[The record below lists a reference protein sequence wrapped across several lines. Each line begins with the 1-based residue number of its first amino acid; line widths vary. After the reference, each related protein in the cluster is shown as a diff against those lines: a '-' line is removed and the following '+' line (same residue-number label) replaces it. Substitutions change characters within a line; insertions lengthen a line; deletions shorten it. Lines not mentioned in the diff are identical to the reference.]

1 MTPRQRRLFA
11 LAAAIAVAAAACGV
25 SADSSPQAIAP
36 EEIPFSLLET
46 DLATSTT
53 EAPGDGQS
61 STFFLLRSED
71 EGTFLEEV
79 TRDVPLSP
87 TPADIITTLLELQPD
102 ENDQIESGLKTNI
115 PEGTTLLNATLVEN
129 QNLLVLDFSD
139 NLLTVEGPGQTG
151 LFAQI
156 VCTATEIPDV
166 RVVSFRIEDEPTNAS
181 IDDQELTPEP
191 VDCSDYSSFRRAAG
205 S

>member
-1 MTPRQRRLFA
+1 MTSIARRLFA
-11 LAAAIAVAAAACGV
+11 LTAAVAVASAACGV
-25 SADSSPQAIAP
+25 SEDSSPQAIAP
-36 EEIPFSLLET
+36 EEVPFSLLES

-53 EAPGDGQS
+53 EAPGAGQS
-61 STFFLLRSED
+61 STFFLLRTDD

-102 ENDQIESGLKTNI
+102 ENDPVEAGLKTNI
-115 PEGTTLLNATLVEN
+115 PEGTTLFDATLTES

-156 VCTATEIPDV
+156 VCTATEIADV
-166 RVVSFRIEDEPTNAS
+166 RVVTFRIDGEPTNAT
-181 IDDQELTPEP
+181 IDDSELTPEP